1 MSPHSRA
8 AETNKRECGGP
19 KTHAL
24 VRRISRR
31 WPPVD
36 ACINIWGAISHKG
49 LGPLV
54 RIDERFTSA
63 AYLHSARAPDDPLC
77 VEWATPGW
85 VLFFPA
91 GLVSRS
97 HIEGHG
103 APSERA
109 RGNATSVV
117 REGCQHEHYRA
128 CLGPYESER
137 LEVVPRIGELRPTMG
152 SNRT

>member
-8 AETNKRECGGP
+8 AETNKREWRTENTRFSP
-19 KTHAL
+19 Q
-24 VRRISRR
+24 
-31 WPPVD
+31 
-36 ACINIWGAISHKG
+36 NIQEVAASGRVSVNVWGAISHKG

-54 RIDERFTSA
+54 RIDARFTSA
-63 AYLHSARAPDDPLC
+63 AYLHSARAPNDPLC
-77 VEWATPGW
+77 VEWAAPRW

-109 RGNATSVV
+109 SGNATAVV
-117 REGCQHEHYRA
+117 REGCRHEH
-128 CLGPYESER
+128 
-137 LEVVPRIGELRPTMG
+137 
-152 SNRT
+152 